1 MQTYWIAGLIVIG
14 LFEVNGLI
22 GPGASTQKPL
32 TTVSGTIH
40 AGLALTAVLMILQ
53 IVLI

>member
-1 MQTYWIAGLIVIG
+1 LVAILLVEATA
-14 LFEVNGLI
+14 LI

-40 AGLALTAVLMILQ
+40 AGLALT
-53 IVLI
+53 IVLYLLQTVLL